1 MNLFFT
7 CRVDLFGGFSIARRH
22 SFPRLCRCRLFAFA
36 ACRLRPFAVVELG
49 GFFFVLDAN
58 QVEVIRL
65 IIGAATGR
73 ALGHRLT
80 QPLLRGDA
88 VICGFLVNRR
98 KLLLRGLV
106 DVSEPLPG
114 VLFDGG
120 EPLPG
125 GGFRPGTLTSA
136 LLFELQQLGLRV
148 DGFRAFAPVRRHRIV
163 VLLLEFGALG
173 RRGARRHHLRAFCG
187 S

>member
-1 MNLFFT
+1 MLLNLFFT

-106 DVSEPLPG
+106 DVSKPLPG

-125 GGFRPGTLTSA
+125 GGFRAGALASA
-136 LLFELQQLGLRV
+136 LLFGLHKRSLGFYRLN
-148 DGFRAFAPVRRHRIV
+148 AVRTVNAHRIV
-163 VLLLEFGALG
+163 ILFLEDGVF
-173 RRGARRHHLRAFCG
+173 LRAGRFCERK
-187 S
+187 